1 MIKTTLMLLGLAA
14 VFVFGTACFGLFS
27 SKKDPN
33 ALAFT
38 STNSPSTVPR

>member
-14 VFVFGTACFGLFS
+14 VFVLSMACFGLSS

-33 ALAFT
+33 APSIN
-38 STNSPSTVPR
+38 STNSPSIIPR

>member
-14 VFVFGTACFGLFS
+14 VFVLGMACFGLSS

-33 ALAFT
+33 APPFN
-38 STNSPSTVPR
+38 STNGPSNVSR